1 MNGKTKMKHMRDKEF
16 LDMYHEALMLMTSS
30 GVANAR
36 RAAILYTIYNGKPH
50 YHVSYERAYLLVCR
64 ILKSGNVPIQNP
76 RLRAM
81 WGEIAGHVR
90 HLVNDRG
97 ISISKAVEFVIANC
111 RASRFYISEEYGWR
125 HTYEASR
132 ERKRALLSRF
142 VA

>member
-1 MNGKTKMKHMRDKEF
+1 MNGKTKMKQMRDKEF

-30 GVANAR
+30 GVTDAR

-50 YHVSYERAYLLVCR
+50 FHVSYERAYLLVCR

-90 HLVNDRG
+90 HLVYDRG
-97 ISISKAVEFVIANC
+97 ISISMAVEFVIANC

>member
-1 MNGKTKMKHMRDKEF
+1 MNGKTKMKNMRDKEF
-16 LDMYHEALMLMTSS
+16 LDMYHEALILMSQS
-30 GVANAR
+30 GVSDAR
-36 RAAILYTIYNGKPH
+36 RAAIIYTIYNGKPH

-76 RLRAM
+76 RLRVM

-90 HLVNDRG
+90 NLVQSRK
-97 ISISKAVEFVIANC
+97 ISISRAVEFVIANC
-111 RASRFYISEEYGWR
+111 RASRFFISEEYGWR

-132 ERKRALLSRF
+132 ERKRAIVRRY